1 MQIEFV
7 GIQELDRLI
16 EGLSAEE
23 QEELATRI
31 FAKLSPEERARVIGL
46 SNSNLAVVTGSVVT
60 LNADIAVNIQNSD
73 ELDPESLVKALLEY
87 NRRTRQ
93 SESKK

>member
-16 EGLSAEE
+16 QGLSSQE
-23 QEELATRI
+23 QEELAARI
-31 FAKLSPEERARVIGL
+31 FAKLSPEERSRVMGL
-46 SNSNLAVVTGSVVT
+46 SDSNLTVVTGSFVS
-60 LNADIAVNIQNSD
+60 LNADIAVNIQNSN

-87 NRRTRQ
+87 RRTRQ
-93 SESKK
+93 PQSKK